1 MVIQR
6 WQSVLLLIAV
16 VCMGFFTFMSLG
28 QVQLTDYTLNFTTF
42 GFKYE
47 GEAVNGAPTGFLM
60 HTWGLFVVSLLS
72 AIIPFINI
80 FTFKNLQLQKR
91 LCMIEVVILIAVIA
105 TAAIYAYTGVD
116 NGSVSWSTMVCAPF
130 LALMADILAFNR
142 IDADDRLLKS
152 ADRLR

>member
-28 QVQLTDYTLNFTTF
+28 QVQLPDYTLNFTTF

-60 HTWGLFVVSLLS
+60 HTWGLFAISLLS

-80 FTFKNLQLQKR
+80 FTFKNLRLQKR
-91 LCMIEVVILIAVIA
+91 LCMIELLILIAVIA
-105 TAAIYAYTGVD
+105 IAAIYAYTGID
-116 NGSVSWSTMVCAPF
+116 NGTISWSTLVCAPF

-142 IDADDRLLKS
+142 INADDRLLKS